1 MEFLTGFLTSLFAH
15 NLLLMGK
22 GVNAIVSLSVDNKK
36 SHKYVI
42 IYYFLSALILGF
54 VAYGLNFAEQVLS
67 EIKYFYILILV
78 GALVLISILFYVIT
92 IPIKKAHQALK
103 DECVA
108 IILSTATFA
117 VGLAVLTLVQEQAS
131 LLLILANIIGLPL
144 GYVFS
149 ILVFRPITERITIS
163 NAPKGFKGGPLI
175 LITSCIIVLAFSALS
190 F

>member
-22 GVNAIVSLSVDNKK
+22 GVNAIVSLNVDGKK
-36 SHKYVI
+36 SHKYVLV
-42 IYYFLSALILGF
+42 YYFLTALILGF
-54 VAYGLNFAEQVLS
+54 AAYGLSFAEKVFS
-67 EIKYFYILILV
+67 DIKYFYILILV
-78 GALVLISILFYVIT
+78 GVLVFISLIFYAIT
-92 IPIKKAHQALK
+92 IPMKKAHQALK
-103 DECVA
+103 DECIG

-117 VGLAVLTLVQEQAS
+117 VALAILTLTQEQAS
-131 LLLILANIIGLPL
+131 LPLILANIIGLPL

-149 ILVFRPITERITIS
+149 ILVFRPITERIAIS

-175 LITSCIIVLAFSALS
+175 LITSCLIVLAFSALS